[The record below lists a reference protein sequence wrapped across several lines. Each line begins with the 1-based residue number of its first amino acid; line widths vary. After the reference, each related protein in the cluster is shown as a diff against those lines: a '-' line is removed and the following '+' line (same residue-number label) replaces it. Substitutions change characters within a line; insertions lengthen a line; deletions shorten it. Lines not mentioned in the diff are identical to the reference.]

1 MNQSKMGKLIKKIRK
16 EKGLTQAELA
26 DKLNLS
32 CKTIS
37 KWECGNGCPDIS
49 VLKELSEILDI
60 SISELLSG
68 ELGDKKEIDSCI
80 VESVSY
86 YNRRFKKK
94 IVILIVILLLCL
106 MPVIVLLVGEMGKF
120 KHLPS
125 FTTLTMN
132 NKTEK
137 LALAL
142 KNYDYDLLK
151 DLFSTDGKVAV
162 SSDDINDYSL
172 EELLVMVKKLEDRGV
187 EFTDFSYDGST
198 YGDKVYYNV
207 SFSLDDISYEAYY
220 NMEYDTEIGKYIFLI
235 YAPIHDGNEEVY
247 EMIEDTFCPS
257 SIYFE
262 S

>member
-60 SISELLSG
+60 SISELLCG
-68 ELGDKKEIDSCI
+68 ELGDKVETDSCI

-94 IVILIVILLLCL
+94 IVTFVVILLLCL
-106 MPVIVLLVGEMGKF
+106 LPVIVLSVGEMRKF
-120 KHLPS
+120 KYLPS
-125 FTTLTMN
+125 FTTLIMN

-137 LALAL
+137 LALGL

-151 DLFSTDGKVAV
+151 ELFSSKGKVAV
-162 SSDDINDYSL
+162 KNEDISDYSL
-172 EELLVMVKKLEDRGV
+172 EELLGRIKELEDMGV

-207 SFSLDDISYEAYY
+207 SFSFDDVSYEAYY
-220 NMEYDTEIGKYIFLI
+220 NMEYDAEIGKYTFLI
-235 YAPIHDGNEEVY
+235 YVPTHDENKEVY
-247 EMIEDTFCPS
+247 KMIENTFCPS